1 MIISFTTYIAEQIIS
16 EVVLFA
22 KFFENYM
29 LGMGVGRFHSQNFE
43 IQKIESS

>member
-22 KFFENYM
+22 KFFDLEWV
-29 LGMGVGRFHSQNFE
+29 LGGF
-43 IQKIESS
+43 ILKILKFNR